1 MVSVTQEVEK
11 MKGPVYLY
19 TRLTLHRYSLGKTET
34 GLPRTWRCDVWSQ
47 AVLLVLLPRDR
58 ERCVLF
64 SAAVSETTICY
75 AAIDS

>member
-11 MKGPVYLY
+11 MRGPVCLY
-19 TRLTLHRYSLGKTET
+19 TRLTLHRYKLGKTET

-47 AVLLVLLPRDR
+47 AVLLVLLPRDC

-64 SAAVSETTICY
+64 SAAVLETTICY
-75 AAIDS
+75 AVIDS